1 MGFNEETAV
10 VAMFAEEERA
20 EIYSID
26 GRRVEGHKR
35 GVNIVRTSQGVMKVV
50 GR

>member
-26 GRRVEGHKR
+26 GRRVDK
-35 GVNIVRTSQGVMKVV
+35 VRTISHLQ
-50 GR
+50 